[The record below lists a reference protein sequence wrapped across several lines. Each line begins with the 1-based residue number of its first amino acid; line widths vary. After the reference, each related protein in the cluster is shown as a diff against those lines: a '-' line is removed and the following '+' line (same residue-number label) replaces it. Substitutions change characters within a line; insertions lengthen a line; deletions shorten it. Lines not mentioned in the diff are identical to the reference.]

1 MERFEPQ
8 ITPRQVEILSSNRLD
23 PYDKKWLAKSANLA
37 PLRPAKTLE
46 ILASLESQVCRRRA
60 GNTPV
65 GVTSE
70 MGYLS
75 SRTLSLVVPFGT

>member
-1 MERFEPQ
+1 MDRLEPQ
-8 ITPRQVEILSSNRLD
+8 ITPRQVEIPSSNRLD

-46 ILASLESQVCRRRA
+46 ILASKNVADRRRRV
-60 GNTPV
+60 GDTPV
-65 GVTSE
+65 GVRSE